1 MMFRRLYK
9 RGLLEIYRARSSA
22 WTEQQP
28 SMAQRGKLMVAGS
41 NPSGPDCAGKPFVD
55 KLKNTVGH
63 EHRNDNAPKLIASEF
78 RSK

>member
-9 RGLLEIYRARSSA
+9 RGPLEIYRARSSA

-41 NPSGPDCAGKPFVD
+41 NPSGPVFLYMKGSYYPASKA
-55 KLKNTVGH
+55 K
-63 EHRNDNAPKLIASEF
+63 AP
-78 RSK
+78 